1 MKLGTPCCQ
10 SQEDNKNVIKSRGH
24 GARFHGAMLLDIK
37 APLNEQPHAART
49 TDSVARA
56 RSQVSQ
62 LKCIKTK
69 TIR

>member
-1 MKLGTPCCQ
+1 MKLGTHCCQ
-10 SQEDNKNVIKSRGH
+10 SQEDNKNVIKSRVH
-24 GARFHGAMLLDIK
+24 GARFLLDIK